1 MALYRQIHDH
11 MIGHGGRYTGV
22 REGRKAMRGRLRLFL
37 GIATVAL
44 LASSCASKADL
55 AKELAAD
62 AANTA
67 HGTSRVAVTV
77 TMHSP
82 GMSLT
87 FTQTGAFDYAH
98 SRGFLRAGAAGAFS
112 QEVFLP
118 PHVYLKLSG
127 DGGPPLPRGKSWI
140 DVNLAHSDGQSLMM
154 PGAFP
159 GAPQTSPSDMLSYL
173 FGIST
178 RVTQVGTATIRG
190 VQTVHYRV
198 SISLAK
204 ARSKVRPPARAGFTA
219 FAKEFGRSALPAQVW
234 VDEQG
239 RVRRITITLAP
250 PKSSGVPAGTTI
262 TQTVEFYDFG
272 IPVRVSAPPA
282 SEVLSA
288 SAFSN
293 GGHASGP
300 VSGPA
305 PPPPASG
312 TLSPAAAK
320 AAERAVR
327 AFWTGIGADDPKA
340 AAQAVAPAQRR
351 CFLAFMKSAPRIKVT
366 SLEIMS
372 ARPDGTARAV
382 VIYRMAARG
391 QVAGHSFPVFPGVS
405 WLPATHIA
413 NGWYV
418 DLNGHGT
425 FFPSCS
431 P

>member
-1 MALYRQIHDH
+1 
-11 MIGHGGRYTGV
+11 
-22 REGRKAMRGRLRLFL
+22 MRGRLRLFL
-37 GIATVAL
+37 GIVTVAL

-67 HGTSRVAVTV
+67 HGTSRVTVTV

-87 FTQTGAFDYAH
+87 FSQTGAFDYAH
-98 SRGFLRAGAAGAFS
+98 SRGFLRAGAAADVFS

-127 DGGPPLPRGKSWI
+127 DSGPPLPGGKSWI
-140 DVNLAHSDGQSLMM
+140 DVNLAHSDSPGLTM
-154 PGAFP
+154 PGGFP
-159 GAPQTSPSDMLSYL
+159 GARQTSPSDMLSSL

-178 RVTQVGTATIRG
+178 RVTQVGSATVRG

-198 SISLAK
+198 LISLAK
-204 ARSKVRPPARAGFTA
+204 ARSKVRPSARAGFAA
-219 FAKEFGRSALPAQVW
+219 FAKAYGRSALPAQVW
-234 VDEQG
+234 VDEQR
-239 RVRRITITLAP
+239 RVRRITITLAV
-250 PKSSGVPAGTTI
+250 PKSPDAPAGAAV

-282 SEVLSA
+282 SEVFSA
-288 SAFSN
+288 SAFMK

-312 TLSPAAAK
+312 TLSPTAAK

-327 AFWTGIGADDPKA
+327 AFWAGIGADDAKA
-340 AAQAVAPAQRR
+340 AAQAVVPAQRR

-366 SLEIMS
+366 SLEITS

-382 VIYRMAARG
+382 VIYKLAAQG
-391 QVAGHSFPVFPGVS
+391 HVAGHSFPVFPGVS

-418 DLNGHGT
+418 DLSGGGT